1 MENTRR
7 KAWSFPVLNYFQILF
22 NSCLLR
28 WPVEILFGQNAFRAK
43 LHQGSLVGQ
52 KVNAHQSWA
61 PWKHFYHVVDLTMK
75 PIIAQSDVLWSLND
89 LVKNSSV
96 ALKIGVA
103 ITNYVVAISELKPRF
118 FSHFGPKLK
127 WIFQLTPANFE
138 ANSAKILVQTP
149 SFGKFKHIFWLTWLS
164 HKYLPIESRSDLCLL
179 RLSNGIQED
188 CGVQS
193 FVYFMTVL
201 DGAEHLS
208 FSHHTV
214 QTKTPPW
221 AKCQAAFL
229 LREPPPPSGVLRM
242 CRVKMCLDPEASL
255 HCLSLHI
262 S

>member
-1 MENTRR
+1 MEAFIPCR
-7 KAWSFPVLNYFQILF
+7 WSNIEANHSSIWCPLELKWPDKKLF
-22 NSCLLR
+22 R
-28 WPVEILFGQNAFRAK
+28 G
-43 LHQGSLVGQ
+43 
-52 KVNAHQSWA
+52 
-61 PWKHFYHVVDLTMK
+61 
-75 PIIAQSDVLWSLND
+75 AQDWCSDSEL
-89 LVKNSSV
+89 
-96 ALKIGVA
+96 
-103 ITNYVVAISELKPRF
+103 VAISELKPIF
-118 FSHFGPKLK
+118 FSIFGPYLK
-127 WIFQLTPANFE
+127 WIFQLTQANFE

-149 SFGKFKHIFWLTWLS
+149 KFRQIQAYFLTNLTQLS
-164 HKYLPIESRSDLCLL
+164 HKYLPIESRPDLCLL
-179 RLSNGIQED
+179 RLSNGIEED

-193 FVYFMTVL
+193 FIYFMTVL